1 MSAGRLAAR
10 LGKCV
15 SSHVG
20 LKYSMPVL
28 LGGES
33 AKKGSLTRDASQF
46 SSTVPLDAHSPPWS
60 KAASEWWRRYH
71 SSSRQFAGPVSKP
84 TVAVSGAR
92 TVRLA
97 MPPRLTTMRVLAGSL
112 NKCSCRSGAS
122 GAPSPPAARSARS
135 EEHTSELQSRGHL
148 VDRLL

>member
-84 TVAVSGAR
+84 TVAVSGPRKDRVA
-92 TVRLA
+92 T
-97 MPPRLTTMRVLAGSL
+97 PPRFATRRAFAGSVEQFPL
-112 NKCSCRSGAS
+112 AS
-122 GAPSPPAARSARS
+122 GP
-135 EEHTSELQSRGHL
+135 G
-148 VDRLL
+148 